1 MSVGLLDVNV
11 LLALFDP
18 HHIHHEPAQAWF
30 SAEGHRGWA
39 TCPITENGFVRIAS
53 QPSYPSSPG
62 DVTVVRRLLAE
73 LCRSEHHRF
82 WPDAVSLRDEQL
94 FEPASL
100 VPSGHLTDVYLLGLA
115 VHQRGRLITFDR
127 RIPVA
132 AVRGGRDALHVLS

>member
-18 HHIHHEPAQAWF
+18 HHVHHEPAQAWF
-30 SAEGHRGWA
+30 AAEGQRGWA
-39 TCPITENGFVRIAS
+39 TCPITENGFIRIAS

-62 DVTVVRRLLAE
+62 DATAVRKLLAE
-73 LCRSEHHRF
+73 LCHSEHHTV
-82 WPDAVSLRDEQL
+82 WPDAVSLRDERL
-94 FEPASL
+94 FDHGIL
-100 VPSGHLTDVYLLGLA
+100 VPPGHLTDVYLLGLA

-132 AVRGGRDALHVLS
+132 AVHGGQHVLQVLA